1 MVKERARAQYAERCR
16 QAEAARHVR
25 DTSATRPRHVH
36 DTATTRP
43 RQVSLVAH
51 GLGAVPALR
60 MLERQ
65 PTLVSSL
72 SLLSPYGSLADSRPA
87 RKCLGSVEEVSRKCL

>member
-1 MVKERARAQYAERCR
+1 MPPSYGDVGRLSKKELNKR
-16 QAEAARHVR
+16 
-25 DTSATRPRHVH
+25 S
-36 DTATTRP
+36 
-43 RQVSLVAH
+43 
-51 GLGAVPALR
+51 

-72 SLLSPYGSLADSRPA
+72 SLPSPYGSLADSRPA

>member
-1 MVKERARAQYAERCR
+1 M
-16 QAEAARHVR
+16 
-25 DTSATRPRHVH
+25 
-36 DTATTRP
+36 
-43 RQVSLVAH
+43 AH

-87 RKCLGSVEEVSRKCL
+87 RKCLGSVEEVLRKCL